1 MNETLE
7 TNPVLETTLAEF
19 ERALTELDRPHV
31 AVLTKR
37 GYSETAALA
46 VRDGDYR
53 VACTLYR
60 LLLSDAY
67 GLLSDEREQLE
78 QRLVAATR
86 RAFGW

>member
-1 MNETLE
+1 MTMTM

-19 ERALTELDRPHV
+19 ERALADLDRPHV

-37 GYSETAALA
+37 RYSKAAALA

-53 VACTLYR
+53 VACTVYR
-60 LLLSDAY
+60 LLLSDAF
-67 GLLSDEREQLE
+67 GLPRDEREQLE
-78 QRLVAATR
+78 QRLMAATR